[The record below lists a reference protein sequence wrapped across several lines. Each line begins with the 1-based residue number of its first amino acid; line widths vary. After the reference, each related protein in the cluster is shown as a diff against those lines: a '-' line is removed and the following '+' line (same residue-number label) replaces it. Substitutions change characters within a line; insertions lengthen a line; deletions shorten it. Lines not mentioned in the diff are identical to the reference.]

1 MSPTTLPAPQRT
13 VLLVEDDEA
22 TRDALT
28 ALLAHEGYLVL
39 PAASGREAL
48 RVLAA
53 PLAPV
58 DVALLDI
65 RLPDISGIDV
75 CAHLR
80 ALATGI
86 PVVACSG
93 EAASAEVAR
102 LLDLGVRRYFAK
114 PIAAAELLATLDAI
128 LHDSDPSAIN

>member
-48 RVLAA
+48 RVLGA

-65 RLPDISGIDV
+65 RLPDISGIAV
-75 CAHLR
+75 HVAAR
-80 ALATGI
+80 VGALAGAGEVVVSGTVVDLVEGSGI
-86 PVVACSG
+86 TFDDRGLVS
-93 EAASAEVAR
+93 
-102 LLDLGVRRYFAK
+102 LKGVREPRQ
-114 PIAAAELLATLDAI
+114 LWTVVDG
-128 LHDSDPSAIN
+128 